1 MKLTTKSKFDE
12 IFKGVTSSNSC
23 RDENE
28 TIINDERTPL
38 LVLNNYYYK
47 DVKKVFGIRRSSALF
62 ILYVIFYAAYL
73 IAGGIIFTV
82 LEKPE
87 EEEIKKYLVRA
98 RHVFLNDNNCVQGKK
113 NNLSVGKNKQ
123 TNKHNGFL
131 NNNNDNDKSL
141 FPLFCK
147 KPETLHKNIIIII
160 IFFVFFFTRKKVDDD
175 DDRINY
181 LFKKK
186 NCCVVVIKD
195 HNCLNKRKKI
205 NELSL
210 SLSLSLV
217 NNDK

>member
-1 MKLTTKSKFDE
+1 MRGRGEKEKKMKLTTKSKFDE

-131 NNNNDNDKSL
+131 NNNNNNNDKSL
-141 FPLFCK
+141 SI
-147 KPETLHKNIIIII
+147 NR
-160 IFFVFFFTRKKVDDD
+160 FFFPIFRS
-175 DDRINY
+175 N
-181 LFKKK
+181 
-186 NCCVVVIKD
+186 
-195 HNCLNKRKKI
+195 LNRCHHHHRHHY
-205 NELSL
+205 S
-210 SLSLSLV
+210 SY
-217 NNDK
+217 